1 MEVKE
6 IEVRNNERLNK
17 LKNEQTQESKM
28 NSGNHNQES
37 VDEVLEK
44 LVEIVKVTLLRIVW
58 ALKQPKGLHLIALV
72 LVNKKIELK

>member
-1 MEVKE
+1 
-6 IEVRNNERLNK
+6 
-17 LKNEQTQESKM
+17 M

-58 ALKQPKGLHLIALV
+58 ALKQPRGLHLIALV